1 MIEIRNVS
9 KTYPTG
15 IQANHE
21 ISFCVNAGEVVAL
34 VGPNG
39 SGKTTLFQQILGVI
53 KLGSGAVLVDG
64 KENNTS
70 SIAYVPQFPAIYP
83 SLTVAETL
91 NATAMYLGMPKK
103 IAKEKIDAVLT
114 RAKLLRIAKQ
124 PCYTLSGGQRKLLS
138 FACILV
144 QDAPNLVMDEV
155 TSMVDAVTKELIWT
169 LIAEEQQKGKA
180 ILLSSHD
187 LWEVKKLSTKVIVL
201 QKGRVI
207 FADSPARISEKFCHC
222 ELDVPDAVIA
232 ESLAQHADWNATAA
246 KGKISIVTN
255 EVRPVLDMIGTLTD
269 RGELNGFSCEYPAIY
284 EGILRMM
291 KEKTEG

>member
-1 MIEIRNVS
+1 MIEVRNVS

-21 ISFCVNAGEVVAL
+21 ISFCVNAGEVVSL

-53 KLGSGAVLVDG
+53 KLGSGTVLVDG
-64 KENNTS
+64 KENNTAA
-70 SIAYVPQFPAIYP
+70 IAYVPQFAAIYP
-83 SLTVAETL
+83 ALTVAETL

-103 IAKEKIDAVLT
+103 SAKEKIDAVLMRT
-114 RAKLLRIAKQ
+114 KLARIAKQ

-155 TSMVDAVTKELIWT
+155 TSMVDSVTKELIWT

-187 LWEVKKLSTKVIVL
+187 LLEVKKLSTRVIVL
-201 QKGRVI
+201 QKGRVV
-207 FADSPARISEKFCHC
+207 FADSPAKISEKICHC
-222 ELDVPDAVIA
+222 ELYASDAAIA
-232 ESLAQHADWNATAA
+232 ESLARHADWDATAA
-246 KGKISIVTN
+246 NGKISIVTSDIH
-255 EVRPVLDMIGTLTD
+255 PVLDAIGALTD
-269 RGELNGFSCEYPAIY
+269 RGELNGFSCEYPAVY